1 MRDGARRPTLKA
13 PFPHGS
19 VLSRRLLSVH
29 IRRLPDA
36 RGDRSPGVKKH
47 LCYFFLLSSPPR
59 HRGSGGAPHPST
71 HTRRRLVLPLLRSLF
86 APAPP
91 AHWHPRQKR
100 TAYSASPLAPSARPH
115 GPDCSSSEKRCVL
128 MLSMRMV
135 HAWKVHACI
144 CASPSALWPGK
155 TWPGRGVAKV
165 LDCLPSGSFWTS
177 F

>member
-13 PFPHGS
+13 PSPHCH
-19 VLSRRLLSVH
+19 LLSLTLHSAPCRFH
-29 IRRLPDA
+29 IPHCSLSGHLRRLPDA
-36 RGDRSPGVKKH
+36 RRDHSPRVKKH
-47 LCYFFLLSSPPR
+47 LS
-59 HRGSGGAPHPST
+59 HT
-71 HTRRRLVLPLLRSLF
+71 TRRRLVLPLLRSLF

-100 TAYSASPLAPSARPH
+100 TASSASPLAPSARPH

>member
-100 TAYSASPLAPSARPH
+100 TASSASPLAPSARP
-115 GPDCSSSEKRCVL
+115 L
-128 MLSMRMV
+128 
-135 HAWKVHACI
+135 A
-144 CASPSALWPGK
+144 PSHRRYAIRTRSG
-155 TWPGRGVAKV
+155 GVAKV
-165 LDCLPSGSFWTS
+165 LDCLPSGTFWTS
-177 F
+177 FWYSLFSNLCTQF